1 MIREKLKKEQIISDL
16 TEKHK
21 NLAQQQEKDKGIK
34 TVLSYHLNTFFTCFS
49 SICYQTAQKRVS
61 AIDKC

>member
-34 TVLSYHLNTFFTCFS
+34 QFYLIIWIHFHLFFKHLLPNCTETGQCD
-49 SICYQTAQKRVS
+49 R
-61 AIDKC
+61 